1 MPTQTEITPITLES
15 LLSGITSAAKWLW
28 TIFADL
34 VEVVMSNP
42 LFYLPVLFALAS
54 GGIMLAV
61 KIVKSFGMRGK
72 GGKKGGRRRKK

>member
-1 MPTQTEITPITLES
+1 MESFTLTT
-15 LLSGITSAAKWLW
+15 LLDGISSAATWIW
-28 TIFADL
+28 SIFGSL

-72 GGKKGGRRRKK
+72 GGRKGGRRKRKA